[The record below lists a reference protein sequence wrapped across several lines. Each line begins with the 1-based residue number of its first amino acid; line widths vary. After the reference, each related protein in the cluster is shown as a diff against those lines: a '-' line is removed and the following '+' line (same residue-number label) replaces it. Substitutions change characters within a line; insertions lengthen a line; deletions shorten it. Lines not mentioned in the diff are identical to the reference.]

1 MDDKTE
7 CVYFIKKFFGYS
19 LKEKNVEKYDRKFIE
34 ELGFKVR
41 QSDVIYKIK
50 NKETLIL
57 IEIQSTIN
65 YRMPERIIKYCV
77 CIIKSRLK
85 SKGKF
90 RKTSTVFPV
99 VLSVANKVWDAS
111 LTVVQEKDEYYGF
124 PPLEYPK
131 YNLVDV
137 QRLTDEELLKDRMGL
152 SLAMLIEKQ
161 KTDEDIMKI
170 FDFTIR
176 RGLNIYERKAMLLM
190 AKHSKIVTEL
200 LGDKLKKYE
209 ELIIKKAGV
218 KMSNFERIV
227 SKILEDKKTEGV
239 TQGIMQ
245 VAKEMIK
252 NKMKD
257 EDILKVTH
265 ITKKE
270 LDNLKLQTI

>member
-1 MDDKTE
+1 M
-7 CVYFIKKFFGYS
+7 
-19 LKEKNVEKYDRKFIE
+19 
-34 ELGFKVR
+34 
-41 QSDVIYKIK
+41 
-50 NKETLIL
+50 
-57 IEIQSTIN
+57 
-65 YRMPERIIKYCV
+65 
-77 CIIKSRLK
+77 
-85 SKGKF
+85 
-90 RKTSTVFPV
+90 FPV

-190 AKHSKIVTEL
+190 AKHSKIVREL

-218 KMSNFERIV
+218 KMSSFERIV
-227 SKILEDKKTEGV
+227 LKILEDKKTEGV

-265 ITKKE
+265 ITS
-270 LDNLKLQTI
+270 